1 MNYIEES
8 TLVKQLQAW
17 RDSAKKV
24 EDRTISEDLAKS
36 IMLIATNLLRHKR
49 FVRYPQQDKDD
60 MRQNAIVKC
69 FKNLKNIDTKKGT
82 VFSYI
87 TRTCWTAYIDYLVRY
102 YKYVNNRR
110 QLVLDTIWK
119 VENEQTFPNIKFLQ
133 QLMGQLNSTLSQFVN
148 KEDNEEN

>member
-49 FVRYPQQDKDD
+49 FVRYSQQDKDD
-60 MRQNAIVKC
+60 MR
-69 FKNLKNIDTKKGT
+69 
-82 VFSYI
+82 
-87 TRTCWTAYIDYLVRY
+87 
-102 YKYVNNRR
+102 
-110 QLVLDTIWK
+110 
-119 VENEQTFPNIKFLQ
+119 
-133 QLMGQLNSTLSQFVN
+133 
-148 KEDNEEN
+148 